1 MELISEVQV
10 HGLASACT
18 SGVQT
23 TAQNLFLT
31 GSKLLIFSP
40 FSFIQWYSE
49 NSDCGGY
56 LHESLP
62 VCCRLRACRVEQE
75 VCYCQ
80 QSLPGPLGTGLP
92 KEGEIPP

>member
-31 GSKLLIFSP
+31 GSKLLIFFLLFP
-40 FSFIQWYSE
+40 LYNGIQRTVTVAAT
-49 NSDCGGY
+49 CT
-56 LHESLP
+56 SL
-62 VCCRLRACRVEQE
+62 CRCAVA
-75 VCYCQ
+75 
-80 QSLPGPLGTGLP
+80 
-92 KEGEIPP
+92 